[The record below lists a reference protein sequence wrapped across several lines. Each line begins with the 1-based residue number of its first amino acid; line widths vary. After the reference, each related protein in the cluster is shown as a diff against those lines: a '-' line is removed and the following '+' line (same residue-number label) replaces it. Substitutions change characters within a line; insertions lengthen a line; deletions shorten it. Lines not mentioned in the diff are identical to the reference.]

1 MTPRLAAITSMLLLV
16 GAAPFAPPSAGTRT
30 VYRHAT
36 LIDGTGRPL
45 QQNMAVLTEGE
56 RITAVEPD
64 SAVTAA
70 QLRGAT
76 QVDLTGEYLLPGY
89 IDSHQHLATP
99 PDRPEAEARLK
110 RDIYSGITGT
120 RDMADDIRQIADIT
134 RAALVGEIPSP
145 DINYV
150 ALMAGPSFFDDP
162 RTHAISEGAVPGQVP
177 WAQAIDRSTDMP
189 LAVARAKGTYATA
202 VKIYA
207 NLPGDLVA
215 KITREAHRQ
224 GLRVWAH
231 GMVFPATP
239 SEVVDAG
246 VDTVSHT
253 CYLAYQAMAKRPD
266 SYQHRFPIDAS
277 LFEHDNPVMTNLYA
291 DMVRRGTILDA
302 TVHVYREVE
311 AAAREQHKPP
321 LCTVALAGRL
331 TNQAYRAGVQISTG
345 TDDDTPTSEPWP
357 ALFDE
362 FQLLHDAAGLPPMA
376 VIEAATRTGA
386 RAMGAEKDMGT
397 VEPGKLA
404 NMVVL
409 SANPLDDV
417 RNMRSVV
424 MTVKRGRAYLRADYR
439 PAGPAK

>member
-1 MTPRLAAITSMLLLV
+1 MTSRLALIASALMLI
-16 GAAPFAPPSAGTRT
+16 GAAPYEPPHAGSRT
-30 VYRHAT
+30 IYRHAS
-36 LIDGTGRPL
+36 LIDGTGR
-45 QQNMAVLTEGE
+45 
-56 RITAVEPD
+56 AVEPD
-64 SAVTAA
+64 MAVVTDGPRISAVVPDSTLAPA
-70 QLRGAT
+70 QLEGAS
-76 QVDLTGEYLLPGY
+76 QVDLAGEYLLPGY

-145 DINYV
+145 DVNYV

-162 RTHAISEGAVPGQVP
+162 RTHAISEGAVAGQVP
-177 WAQAIDRSTDMP
+177 WAQAIDESTDMP
-189 LAVARAKGTYATA
+189 LAIARGKGTYATA
-202 VKIYA
+202 IKIYA

-215 KITREAHRQ
+215 KITKEAHRQ
-224 GLRVWAH
+224 GLHAWAH

-239 SEVVDAG
+239 FEVVDAG

-277 LFEHDNPVMTNLYA
+277 LFEHDNPVMAKLYA
-291 DMVRRGTILDA
+291 DMARRGTILDA
-302 TVHVYREVE
+302 TLHVYREVE

-321 LCTVALAGRL
+321 LCTVALAGKL
-331 TNQAYRAGVQISTG
+331 TNQAYRSGVRISTG
-345 TDDDTPTSEPWP
+345 TDGDTPLSEPWP
-357 ALFDE
+357 SLFDE

-376 VIEAATRTGA
+376 VVEAATLIGA
-386 RAMGAEKDMGT
+386 KAMGADKDMGSI
-397 VEPGKLA
+397 VAGKLA

-409 SANPLDDV
+409 SANPLQDV

-424 MTVKRGRAYLRADYR
+424 MTVKRGRIYRRSDYR
-439 PAGPAK
+439 P